1 MKKFASFF
9 AVFLFITLFAVASE
23 AGDRNIPVEVAQL
36 TDSLK
41 KQFAPDRRVA
51 LLDVDYSFSDKNVML
66 RGVTTSAE
74 AKNALLKELARKG
87 YACLLY
93 TSPSPRDS

>member
-36 TDSLK
+36 TDSL
-41 KQFAPDRRVA
+41 
-51 LLDVDYSFSDKNVML
+51 
-66 RGVTTSAE
+66 
-74 AKNALLKELARKG
+74 
-87 YACLLY
+87 
-93 TSPSPRDS
+93 

>member
-41 KQFAPDRRVA
+41 NSLHQT
-51 LLDVDYSFSDKNVML
+51 
-66 RGVTTSAE
+66 GVWH
-74 AKNALLKELARKG
+74 
-87 YACLLY
+87 CWM
-93 TSPSPRDS
+93 

>member
-41 KQFAPDRRVA
+41 KQFAPDIAGCRLFFFR
-51 LLDVDYSFSDKNVML
+51 
-66 RGVTTSAE
+66 
-74 AKNALLKELARKG
+74 
-87 YACLLY
+87 
-93 TSPSPRDS
+93 

>member
-66 RGVTTSAE
+66 RGGRSEKRIVEGTG
-74 AKNALLKELARKG
+74 KKRL
-87 YACLLY
+87 C
-93 TSPSPRDS
+93 RDGLS